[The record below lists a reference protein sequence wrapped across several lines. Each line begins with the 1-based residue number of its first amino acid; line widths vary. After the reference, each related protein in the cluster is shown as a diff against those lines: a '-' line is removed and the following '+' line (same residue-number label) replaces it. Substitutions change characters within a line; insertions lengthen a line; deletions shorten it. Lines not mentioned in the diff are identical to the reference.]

1 MERVESWGDV
11 SDEVVNKF
19 IAAVDKL
26 REETV
31 PRDCD
36 NDSVVDLEYV
46 DRRHYER
53 MHYFAV
59 PYRGRDRAGH
69 ISREEALLTNAK
81 MAIEALDTEL
91 RMKLASI
98 RRHMD

>member
-36 NDSVVDLEYV
+36 NDGVVELEYIDQGRSYIKRRSLAHKCKDG
-46 DRRHYER
+46 DR
-53 MHYFAV
+53 
-59 PYRGRDRAGH
+59 
-69 ISREEALLTNAK
+69 S
-81 MAIEALDTEL
+81 
-91 RMKLASI
+91 S
-98 RRHMD
+98 